1 MRHGVGYRKF
11 QKSAAH
17 TRAMFRNMATSLIL
31 HEQIETTVEKA
42 KELRPIVEKLI
53 TRAKKDTLPARRIAY
68 SYLKDKAVVH
78 KLFVEVGPRFSARNG
93 GYTRV
98 IRSRKRAGDAASMA
112 IIALVEQK
120 PRAAS
125 KKVSSDKGTAEQAA
139 E

>member
-31 HEQIETTVEKA
+31 HEQIETTLEKA

-53 TRAKKDTLPARRIAY
+53 TRAKKDTLPSRRLAY
-68 SYLKDKAVVH
+68 SYLKDKSVVH
-78 KLFVEVGPRFSARNG
+78 KLFTEVGPRFAARNG

-98 IRSRKRAGDAASMA
+98 VRSGNRAGDAAKMA
-112 IIALVEQK
+112 VIALVELTPRFVK
-120 PRAAS
+120 PVEE
-125 KKVSSDKGTAEQAA
+125 KAA

>member
-31 HEQIETTVEKA
+31 HEQIETTLEKA

-53 TRAKKDTLPARRIAY
+53 TRAKKDTLPSRRLAY
-68 SYLKDKAVVH
+68 SYLKDKSVVH
-78 KLFVEVGPRFSARNG
+78 KLFTEVGPRFAARNG

-98 IRSRKRAGDAASMA
+98 VRSGNRAGDAAKMA
-112 IIALVEQK
+112 VIALVELTPRFVK
-120 PRAAS
+120 PLEE
-125 KKVSSDKGTAEQAA
+125 KAA